1 MQLRHSNTALAAAS
15 QTLSLSCRPE
25 AKTGS
30 HRPLLPAVASAAA
43 TIRAAP
49 PPPMPTRAR
58 RLCVVCQSA
67 CMATEWNETERNG
80 IEWNEELE
88 AASLLLPLLLL
99 LFARVESS
107 RGIVVVA
114 GGGGGGF
121 GARTAKGKAWQ
132 KS

>member
-1 MQLRHSNTALAAAS
+1 
-15 QTLSLSCRPE
+15 
-25 AKTGS
+25 
-30 HRPLLPAVASAAA
+30 
-43 TIRAAP
+43 
-49 PPPMPTRAR
+49 
-58 RLCVVCQSA
+58 
-67 CMATEWNETERNG
+67 MATEWNETERNG

-114 GGGGGGF
+114 GGGGF
-121 GARTAKGKAWQ
+121 SARTTKGKAWQ